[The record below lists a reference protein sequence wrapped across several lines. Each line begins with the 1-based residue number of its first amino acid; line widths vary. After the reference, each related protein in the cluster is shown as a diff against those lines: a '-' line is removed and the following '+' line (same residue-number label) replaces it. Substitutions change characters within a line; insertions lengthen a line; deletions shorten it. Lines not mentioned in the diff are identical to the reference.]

1 MGYAWSMR
9 FRIGLIV
16 GLVVGYLVGRALA
29 RREAEGR
36 PMGVRAAMSRHPS
49 AQRLSGLAGLAG
61 ARGMEALQRARAT
74 IQRRL
79 EASVDDLSM
88 N

>member
-1 MGYAWSMR
+1 MSYAWPMR

-16 GLVVGYLVGRALA
+16 GLVIGFLVARELA

-36 PMGVRAAMSRHPS
+36 PIGVRAAMSRHPS
-49 AQRLSGLAGLAG
+49 AQRLSGLAERAG
-61 ARGMEALQRARAT
+61 SVGMGALQRARAT